1 MQFTHALR
9 ALPVAL
15 CGVVSLRA
23 QGGYRVAK
31 DGEWFYGSPAGKR
44 LARVAAG
51 AVVDGATTQGDW
63 IQVTLQGWIYGAS
76 LGPTSRDSFTLAVA
90 KDPEEN
96 LRAQPSGAGAKV
108 ARLTNGFGVTQV
120 GEQGTGK
127 SRWVQVRRQGW
138 MRKDALVAVTQ
149 VASST
154 SGPAAVAP
162 AGGGGGGGGAD
173 SSSGTRKAA
182 QHPPPLPQP
191 PAGPPPDPTRLR
203 PVRATTVYRAPPPEG
218 AEAGTID
225 TTTAVRVLSRSGD
238 WTRVQI
244 EGWVKAADLEQA
256 PPGVQIGVTAA
267 ELRADPARY
276 AGAVL
281 RWPLQ
286 VIAIQ
291 SADDLRPDIPSGTPY
306 LLTRG
311 PLPEHGFVYVMF
323 TEAQRAAVTALG
335 PLATIQ
341 ATVRV
346 RAAKSH
352 FIGTPIVEL
361 VSLEVQ
367 P

>member
-1 MQFTHALR
+1 MQCTHALR
-9 ALPVAL
+9 ALPVAF
-15 CGVVSLRA
+15 CCAVSLHA
-23 QGGYRVAK
+23 QGGYRVTK
-31 DGEWFYGSPAGKR
+31 DGEWFYGSPGGKR

-51 AVVDGATTQGDW
+51 AVVDGGATQGDW

-96 LRAQPSGAGAKV
+96 LRAQPNGAGAKV

-127 SRWVQVRRQGW
+127 ARWVQVRRQGW
-138 MRKDALVAVTQ
+138 MRKAALIAVTQ

-154 SGPAAVAP
+154 SGPAAVSP
-162 AGGGGGGGGAD
+162 AGGAD
-173 SSSGTRKAA
+173 SGGGAHKAS
-182 QHPPPLPQP
+182 QNPPPLPQP

-238 WTRVQI
+238 WARVQI
-244 EGWVKAADLEQA
+244 EGWVKTADLEQA

-335 PLATIQ
+335 PLATIE

-346 RAAKSH
+346 RAARSH